1 MRNKKWKEFL
11 NDKKSTGLYQKIKTR
26 GKHNLKHTEVKT
38 AAELG
43 VVERSSEPESR
54 GAECHI
60 WPWRKQQVSV
70 GRTEEDSCICMQVKS
85 RIMSTEMKEAGHY
98 SR

>member
-1 MRNKKWKEFL
+1 MIKSQWDYIRKSKPEESTIL
-11 NDKKSTGLYQKIKTR
+11 N
-26 GKHNLKHTEVKT
+26 TEVKT

-43 VVERSSEPESR
+43 VVERSSEPESI

-70 GRTEEDSCICMQVKS
+70 GRTKEDSGICMQVKS